1 MSMYHLNGEKMSEG
15 FDPSEFTEKEL
26 LKHLYREVKR
36 LDQELKDK
44 GEVDNSIF
52 ERLHLIEMR
61 ISEIEVK
68 IGEREK
74 EYDKKLNRVGLIATI
89 VGLIIAGLALFL

>member
-1 MSMYHLNGEKMSEG
+1 MEES
-15 FDPSEFTEKEL
+15 FDPKEWTEKEL

-44 GEVDNSIF
+44 GEVDSSVF
-52 ERLHLIEMR
+52 DRLHQIDLSIGR
-61 ISEIEVK
+61 IEVK

-74 EYDKKLNRVGLIATI
+74 DYDKKLDRIGLVATI